1 MEDHKSEIANWDLG
15 AGIYISFY
23 SIKNSFQD
31 DTGTM
36 SELVRKLGSYINSV
50 DLSTHSVHI
59 SMQSGHCLMNCTPT
73 TVYSLSCAD
82 AISCK

>member
-31 DTGTM
+31 DTSTM

-50 DLSTHSVHI
+50 DLSTHSVHHYQHAKW
-59 SMQSGHCLMNCTPT
+59 SLLNEL
-73 TVYSLSCAD
+73 YSDNSLFLKLC
-82 AISCK
+82 